1 MDDDD
6 IDFVEQFIRKKGCKF
21 VKQIQN
27 EESDSIA
34 ENNDV
39 SEDEYDPADVFG
51 EIFATCPDKFQF
63 LRGDRNTIKL
73 IVAHVK
79 SLVDGK
85 GENKG
90 LKQFNQRKQKNRKNI
105 GHLSNADRDAKMQR
119 TCSATSHQTNHFQLT
134 SKLHEMILNSLKP
147 YNADVS
153 NCNDNIVDVDASGTY
168 GIVTCIL
175 CPNDIDEKE
184 RKKRVYYSRS
194 KHRSHYWVI
203 SNYTKHLKRKHS
215 STLKTEKKNAI
226 MESQFEL
233 VGDDNLLDDARTTQD
248 VVSLN
253 EIDPMNANNDAV
265 SESMEGEYADYSVE
279 IVDVIIQQ
287 PTTVSSDNTDSWAY
301 IQIAEQIQQM
311 VAEQLINSEKTE
323 HMEFKL
329 KDQIARLIHVIKAP
343 DDGNCLFTSLAH
355 QLWPVAITSEDSKK
369 NARRLRATVVEHILN
384 ATDFTAYQMIIE
396 ERLSELSDLVD
407 DDASLETKCKM
418 WVRHILS
425 RQRKWGGLETIK
437 AVSCMHRVN
446 VLVFN
451 ECGTAYVIKG
461 SNETHNRTI
470 LIAYRLGQNLQ
481 HGYVYNHY
489 DSVCDMESNS
499 IYATSEFILNRN

>member
-1 MDDDD
+1 MCGYGNPLSFKNVDDDD

-21 VKQIQN
+21 VNQIQN
-27 EESDSIA
+27 DENDSIA

-39 SEDEYDPADVFG
+39 SEDEYDPADVYG
-51 EIFATCPDKFQF
+51 EIFAKCPDKFQI
-63 LRGDRNTIKL
+63 LRGYRNTIKS
-73 IVAHVK
+73 IVTHVK

-90 LKQFNQRKQKNRKNI
+90 LKQFNQRKQKCRKNL
-105 GHLSNADRDAKMQR
+105 GHSSNADRGAQMQR
-119 TCSATSHQTNHFQLT
+119 TCSGTSHKTNHSQLT

-153 NCNDNIVDVDASGTY
+153 NYNDNIVDVDESGTY

-203 SNYTKHLKRKHS
+203 SNNKKHLKRKHS
-215 STLKTEKKNAI
+215 STLTAEKKNAV
-226 MESQFEL
+226 MESKFEL
-233 VGDDNLLDDARTTQD
+233 VKDNHLLDDAPTKPD

-253 EIDPMNANNDAV
+253 EIDSMNVNNDSVAGTQ
-265 SESMEGEYADYSVE
+265 MEGEYADYSVE

-287 PTTVSSDNTDSWAY
+287 PTT
-301 IQIAEQIQQM
+301 M

-343 DDGNCLFTSLAH
+343 DDGNCIFTSLAH
-355 QLWPVAITSEDSKK
+355 QLWPVAITSEESKK
-369 NARRLRATVVEHILN
+369 NAKILRATVVEHILN
-384 ATDFTAYQMIIE
+384 ATDFTAYQMIIG
-396 ERLSELSDLVD
+396 ERLNELSDLVD
-407 DDASLETKCKM
+407 DNASLETKCKM

-446 VLVFN
+446 VLIFD
-451 ECGTAYVIKG
+451 ECGTAYIIKG
-461 SNETHNRTI
+461 SNETYNRTI
-470 LIAYRLGQNLQ
+470 LIAYRLGQTLQ
-481 HGYVYNHY
+481 HDYVYNHY